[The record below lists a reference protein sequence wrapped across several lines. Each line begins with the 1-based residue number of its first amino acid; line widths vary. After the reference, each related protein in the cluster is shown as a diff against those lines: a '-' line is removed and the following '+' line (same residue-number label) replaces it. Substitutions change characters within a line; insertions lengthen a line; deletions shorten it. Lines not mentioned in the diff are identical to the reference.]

1 MLSRRGFRFELRAR
15 PGELRQARR
24 IAGACRWVWNRALAI
39 QKQALDQGAKRP
51 RYLDLASQLTAWRNS
66 PETSWLK
73 QAPIHP
79 LQQTLRDLDRA
90 WSNCFEKRARAPR
103 FKRRGDKDAFRFP
116 DPKQFKI
123 DEANARVFLP
133 KMHWL
138 RYRRSRDIEGEPKNI
153 TVALEGA
160 RLFVSIQ
167 TEREVDVP
175 LHPSADAV
183 GIDLGVVH
191 FATLSTGEQLP
202 GLRDLDRRARRLA
215 RHQRR
220 VARRVRGSRNQRKAR
235 DHVARVH
242 RKISRARQDHHH
254 KLSTELVRRCS
265 VIAIEDLHV
274 KSMSASASGTI
285 QAPGTNVRAKTG
297 LNRSIL
303 QQGWGSFVTMLGW
316 KMQAAAGRLITV
328 PAAYTSQMCSAC
340 GHCAAENRTTQ
351 AGFACVA
358 CGHAQNADHNAARN
372 ILARALSTAAGTAAL
387 PGGTG
392 EVTPVRY
399 ERVQLDHSGQEPTK
413 ARSGVCLPNPL

>member
-39 QKQALDQGAKRP
+39 QKQAMDQGAKRP

-116 DPKQFKI
+116 DPEQFKI

-153 TVALEGA
+153 TVALEG
-160 RLFVSIQ
+160 
-167 TEREVDVP
+167 
-175 LHPSADAV
+175 
-183 GIDLGVVH
+183 
-191 FATLSTGEQLP
+191 TGEQLP